1 MATFQYIAKDAAGN
15 ETRGQIEAGDRSSAI
30 AAVRAQGLFPTAL
43 GEVKSAPAASAPAS
57 KAKKGKAPK
66 PAAKPAAKSKDIKL
80 PSWMRGKVK
89 TKVLTQFTRQLAT
102 LVNSGLPLMRGI
114 DVLKRQMKDPQMVEA
129 LNGISENIAA
139 GGTFSESL
147 TQYPKIFDKLYVN
160 MVKAGEAGGVL
171 EVVLG
176 RLAEFAEKS
185 EKIANKVKGAMI
197 YPIVVLVAAVGITG
211 FLLVAVIPK
220 FKQVFNDMLG
230 GKALPAITQY
240 VMDASEFVQH
250 NGLLIVAII
259 AAFVVA
265 KKIFGKTEAG
275 AYFYDVCQLKAPVI
289 GTLAQRTAVSRVTRT
304 LGTLLSSGVPIL
316 QSLVIVRDT
325 TGNRV
330 VSKALQDVHDAV
342 KEGEGMTQPL
352 SQCSVFPPM
361 VVSMVEVGE
370 ETGALADML
379 TRIANTYDDEVDNAV
394 AGMTAAIEPALI
406 IVLAVVV
413 GTIVTAMFL
422 PMIDIISS
430 VSGAGA

>member
-265 KKIFGKTEAG
+265 KKIFGKTEMG